1 MAKFL
6 VTGASGT
13 LGRLVMQRLV
23 ERREEVRGLVRP
35 MRLAALREE
44 ARREIELVPG
54 DYGNETSLKE
64 ALEGI
69 DYVITAARATLYD
82 PPKIHYDVEV
92 DGNRRLFRLAAA
104 AGVRHLSF
112 ISLLHAER
120 FTTEHIFNAK
130 HQAENILRES
140 GLTYTIFRPGALMSR
155 AMLARTL
162 TGLSKGWFTPV
173 EGENMPHSPLM
184 YDDLAEFCVRAYDVP
199 EAYNRTFDLGGPKTY
214 RGSEWV
220 RDLAIAYGLPYKTR
234 PRGGFMAN
242 MMQRL
247 VQPQSRYASAY
258 VHIKTMFDFSVD
270 PVEMERTAALFGVR
284 LRSLEEFYPP
294 VPTS

>member
-6 VTGASGT
+6 VTGANGT
-13 LGRLVMQRLV
+13 LGRMVMQRLV

-35 MRLAALREE
+35 MRLATLREE
-44 ARREIELVPG
+44 VRREIELVSG
-54 DYGNETSLKE
+54 DYSNEASLKQ
-64 ALEGI
+64 ALEGV
-69 DYVITAARATLYD
+69 DYVITAARASLYD
-82 PPKIHYDVEV
+82 PPKIHYEVEV

-104 AGVRHLSF
+104 AGVRHLTF

-120 FTTEHIFNAK
+120 FTSEHIFNAK

-140 GLTYTIFRPGALMSR
+140 GLNYTIFRPGALMSR
-155 AMLARTL
+155 AMIARTL

-184 YDDLAEFCVRAYDVP
+184 YDDLAEFCVRAYEVP
-199 EAYNRTFDLGGPKTY
+199 EARNRTFDLGGPKVY

-220 RDLAIAYGLPYKTR
+220 RDLSIAYGLPYRTR
-234 PRGGFMAN
+234 SRGGLMAN
-242 MMQRL
+242 IMQRL

-258 VHIKTMFDFSVD
+258 VQIKTMYDFSLN
-270 PVEMERTAALFGVR
+270 PEEMAQTAALFD
-284 LRSLEEFYPP
+284 LKLHPLEEFYPP
-294 VPTS
+294 AKNS